1 MWCHSWRIMTTMI
14 YTKVAKGYGFK
25 VLVWKGCCC
34 CLSIVIQLLS
44 YHIVIHWSTLM
55 GRFGVD
61 VNYVI
66 KKVQKIKDY
75 CYFLCYIY
83 VWRMVRKM
91 EPDRGTRLQEM
102 SGLNMFFNL
111 FFSNCQMLWCFVA
124 RHQWI
129 SRWMFIRCEWHF
141 VAFKNF
147 VALELVTEY

>member
-1 MWCHSWRIMTTMI
+1 
-14 YTKVAKGYGFK
+14 
-25 VLVWKGCCC
+25 
-34 CLSIVIQLLS
+34 
-44 YHIVIHWSTLM
+44 M

-111 FFSNCQMLWCFVA
+111 FFSNCQML
-124 RHQWI
+124 
-129 SRWMFIRCEWHF
+129 
-141 VAFKNF
+141 
-147 VALELVTEY
+147 